1 MIDVTVD
8 PEAWSEAEP
17 GTEALLDRW
26 LVDDGATVQEG
37 QPLAEVVLVKAT
49 LEIVA
54 PAAGTLVRRVAQ
66 GDTLAQGVPIAS
78 IV

>member
-1 MIDVTVD
+1 MIDVTVE
-8 PEAWSEAEP
+8 PGAWSETEP

-26 LVDDGATVQEG
+26 LVEDGAAVEAG

-54 PAAGTLVRRVAQ
+54 PAAGRLVHRVKQ

-78 IV
+78 VG

>member
-1 MIDVTVD
+1 MIDVTID

-26 LVDDGATVQEG
+26 LVEDGVTVQKD
-37 QPLAEVVLVKAT
+37 QPIAEVVLVKAT

-54 PAAGTLVRRVAQ
+54 PAAGRLVHSVKQ

>member
-1 MIDVTVD
+1 MIDVTID

-26 LVDDGATVQEG
+26 LVENGATVQEG

-54 PAAGTLVRRVAQ
+54 PAAGRLIQLVAQ
-66 GDTLAQGVPIAS
+66 GDTLAQGLPIGS
-78 IV
+78 II

>member
-1 MIDVTVD
+1 VIDVTVD
-8 PEAWSEAEP
+8 PDAWSEAEP

-26 LVDDGATVQEG
+26 LAEDGAIVQQD
-37 QPLAEVVLVKAT
+37 QPVAEVVLVKAT

-54 PAAGTLVRRVAQ
+54 PGAGRLVHRVKQ

-78 IV
+78 IG